1 MKRHADAFLA
11 GLTLLLGCSTTP
23 VAGPKQA
30 DAGLGSDPYRITSF
44 EVGRKLEG
52 TVMSQRVFS
61 RTDSVILAVRI
72 EAAQAGHVLR
82 VALRQAGTDRPVQD
96 DSVQLTAGENSVQ
109 RLLWK
114 ARLGPNRVE
123 VTVDGEPV
131 ATHAFEVLG
140 ADSPQPPDEW
150 SEGPDVKPPNL
161 KRPVGAADPPPDQTP
176 HEDLRGLLAIRCLV
190 TREGTAESCVVLR
203 PVKGGNALGLSWLA
217 RQRWDPAML
226 HHVPVDVR
234 NVFDFQ
240 FGPKDH

>member
-1 MKRHADAFLA
+1 MKRHARPFLA
-11 GLTLLLGCSTTP
+11 GFALLLGCSTTP
-23 VAGPKQA
+23 VAGPRQE
-30 DAGLGSDPYRITSF
+30 DAGVGSDPYRITSF

-82 VALRQAGTDRPVQD
+82 VALRQGGTDRPVQD

-114 ARLGPNRVE
+114 ARPGPNRVE

-131 ATHAFEVLG
+131 ATHSFEVLG
-140 ADSPQPPDEW
+140 VDSPQPPDEW

-161 KRPVGAADPPPDQTP
+161 KRPAGAADPPPDQTP
-176 HEDLRGLLAIRCLV
+176 HEDLHGLLVIRCLV
-190 TREGTAESCVVLR
+190 TREGTAESCVVLH

-226 HHVPVDVR
+226 HHILVDVR
-234 NVFDFQ
+234 YVFDFQ
-240 FGPKDH
+240 FGPKDQ